1 MSVIVLH
8 TNINAPNEVC
18 FDLSR
23 SIELHQI
30 STKKSDEKVI
40 AGKMSGLIS
49 LHETVT
55 WKARHFGLWLQ
66 LTSKITEYNA
76 PNFFV
81 DEMVSGPFKSFRHE
95 HIFETKKGHTM
106 MTDRFEFQSPLG
118 FLGKLVNALF
128 LKSYMENLLAERN
141 LVIKKYAEDGTW
153 RELLNRTEV

>member
-1 MSVIVLH
+1 MSLIVLQ
-8 TNINAPNEVC
+8 TTIYAPLEVC

-30 STKKSDEKVI
+30 STKKSEEKVI

-66 LTSKITEYNA
+66 LTSKITEFKS
-76 PNFFV
+76 PDFFV

-95 HIFETKKGHTM
+95 HIFEVNQGRTI
-106 MTDRFEFQSPLG
+106 MTDRFDFQSPLG
-118 FLGKLVNALF
+118 VLGRIVNVLF
-128 LKSYMENLLAERN
+128 LKSYMEKLLFERN
-141 LVIKKYAEDGTW
+141 KVIKEHAEGDGW
-153 RELLNRTEV
+153 RELLTKTDV

>member
-1 MSVIVLH
+1 LSLIVLH
-8 TNINAPNEVC
+8 TTINAPLEVC

-30 STKKSDEKVI
+30 STKKSEEKVI

-66 LTSKITEYNA
+66 LTSKITEFK
-76 PNFFV
+76 PPDFFV
-81 DEMVSGPFKSFRHE
+81 DEMVNGPFKSFRHA
-95 HIFETKKGHTM
+95 HIFEEKKGQTI

-118 FLGKLVNALF
+118 ILGKIVNVLF
-128 LKSYMENLLAERN
+128 LKSYMKNLLIERN
-141 LVIKKYAEDGTW
+141 KVIKEYAECGGW
-153 RELLNRTEV
+153 RELLTETDV

>member
-1 MSVIVLH
+1 MSLIVLR
-8 TNINAPNEVC
+8 TTINAPLEVC

-30 STKKSDEKVI
+30 STKKSEEKVI

-66 LTSKITEYNA
+66 LTSKITEYKA
-76 PNFFV
+76 PDFFV

-95 HIFETKKGHTM
+95 HVFEVKQDRTIM
-106 MTDRFEFQSPLG
+106 IDRFEFQSPLG
-118 FLGKLVNALF
+118 ILGEIMNALF
-128 LKSYMENLLAERN
+128 LKAYMEELLVERN
-141 LVIKKYAEDGTW
+141 KVIKEYAEGDDW
-153 RELLNRTEV
+153 RELFTKTEV

>member
-1 MSVIVLH
+1 MSLIILH
-8 TNINAPNEVC
+8 TTINAPLEVC

-66 LTSKITEYNA
+66 LTSKVTEYNA

-95 HIFETKKGHTM
+95 HIFEIKEGHTI

-118 FLGKLVNALF
+118 FLGKFVNGLF
-128 LKSYMENLLAERN
+128 LKSYMEKLLTERN
-141 LVIKKYAEDGTW
+141 LVIKESAEGDAW
-153 RELLNRTEV
+153 RELLSRVEV